1 MPDVVNVGFIGC
13 GGNARGH
20 MANVTKVPGAKI
32 VGVCDVV
39 PDLAQKAA
47 KDFSAE
53 AYTDHRKLLERKD
66 LHAIYISIP
75 VFAHGA
81 PELDTI
87 ERGLPFLVEKP
98 VALDLA
104 TAKKVEKAIQAKKIM
119 TCVGYQLRYTGA
131 ADIARETLA
140 GKEVGMVVGK
150 YWCGTGRGDAG
161 RWLRQMAKSG
171 GQLLEQA
178 THTIDMMRYL
188 LGDVAEVSAMQAS
201 RVLHNI
207 DCPDMNVV
215 AMRFASGAVG
225 SLTTC
230 WALDARDWAEANI
243 LDILYDDKRMHWT
256 SGKVVHARD
265 GKTEEETRPGKQID
279 AVFVEAV
286 RAGDP
291 SQIRSDYSDGVK
303 SMAIS
308 IAANES
314 GRTGKAAKV
323 QA

>member
-291 SQIRSDYSDGVK
+291 SQICSDYSDGVK

>member
-1 MPDVVNVGFIGC
+1 MPDVVNLGFIGC

-39 PDLAQKAA
+39 PELAQKAA
-47 KDFSAE
+47 KDFNAE
-53 AYTDHRKLLERKD
+53 PYSDHRKMLERKD
-66 LHAIYISIP
+66 LHAVYISIP

-81 PELDTI
+81 PEQDTI
-87 ERGLPFLVEKP
+87 ARGLPFLVEKP

-104 TAKKVEKAIQAKKIM
+104 TAKKVEQAVKAKKIM

-131 ADIARETLA
+131 ADIAKETLA

-188 LGDVAEVSAMQAS
+188 MGDVSEVFAVQAS
-201 RVLHNI
+201 RVLHDI

-230 WALDARDWAEANI
+230 WALDPRDWAEANI

-256 SGKVVHARD
+256 SGKVTHARD

-279 AVFVEAV
+279 AVFIEAV
-286 RAGDP
+286 RTGDP
-291 SQIRSDYSDGVK
+291 SPIRSDYSDGVK

-323 QA
+323 KV

>member
-1 MPDVVNVGFIGC
+1 MDVANVGFIGC

-20 MANVTKVPGAKI
+20 MTNVAKLSGAKI

-39 PDLAQKAA
+39 AELAQKAA
-47 KDFSAE
+47 KDFNAE

-87 ERGLPFLVEKP
+87 SRGLPFLVEKP
-98 VALDLA
+98 VAIDLA
-104 TAKKVEKAIQAKKIM
+104 TAKKVEKAVKAKKIM

-188 LGDVAEVSAMQAS
+188 LGDVTEVFAVQAS
-201 RVLHNI
+201 RCLHSI

-279 AVFVEAV
+279 AVFIEAV
-286 RAGDP
+286 RTADP

-314 GRTGKAAKV
+314 GRRGKAVKV
-323 QA
+323 EG

>member
-1 MPDVVNVGFIGC
+1 MPDTVNLGFIGC

-20 MANVTKVPGAKI
+20 MTNVGKLPAAKI
-32 VGVCDVV
+32 VGVCDMVAE
-39 PDLAQKAA
+39 LAQKAA
-47 KDFSAE
+47 TTFNAE
-53 AYTDHRKLLERKD
+53 LYTDHRALLDRKD
-66 LHAIYISIP
+66 LHAVYISIP
-75 VFAHGA
+75 VFAHGR
-81 PELDTI
+81 PEMDAI

-104 TAKKVEKAIQAKKIM
+104 TAKTVEKAVKAEKTM

-140 GKEVGMVVGK
+140 GKQVGMVVGK
-150 YWCGTGRGDAG
+150 YWCGTGRGGPG
-161 RWLRQMAKSG
+161 RWVRQMSKSG

-188 LGDVAEVSAMQAS
+188 LGDVTEVFAMQAS
-201 RVLHNI
+201 RVLHDI

-215 AMRFASGAVG
+215 AMRFAGGVVG

-230 WALDARDWAEANI
+230 WAMDPRDWADANI

-256 SGKVVHARD
+256 SGKVVHTRN
-265 GKTEEETRPGKQID
+265 GKTEEENRPGKQID

-286 RAGDP
+286 RTKDP
-291 SQIRSDYSDGVK
+291 SLIRSDYSDGVK
-303 SMAIS
+303 SMAVS

-314 GRTGKAAKV
+314 GRKNAPVIVKV
-323 QA
+323 